1 MCGWL
6 IQGTK
11 GARYSHDVAPFVR
24 KVKTAYGAA
33 AVQIV
38 DKRAGVRRIV
48 EHLGSAHDGAE
59 LAVLMQVARERLN
72 AGQDELDLGLDSSAP
87 AAGARARVVASSSQV
102 LWDVL
107 VDAYQ
112 RLGFTVLGDEAFMK
126 LVLAR
131 VVEPV
136 SKADTVRV
144 LQDLGVGAPHVNTLH
159 AALARAGGRD
169 YRGQLATACRAHSA
183 RTTGTGA
190 LVLYDVTVRHE
201 ALAVRMEV
209 RDHHRGRR
217 RSRGREA
224 EGSPTGEAP
233 GRAGA
238 ALTKPCHV
246 STVRWRGLGERAG
259 EVYARNRRHH
269 LS

>member
-1 MCGWL
+1 M
-6 IQGTK
+6 
-11 GARYSHDVAPFVR
+11 ASFVR
-24 KVKTAYGAA
+24 KVKTASGAT

-48 EHLGSAHDGAE
+48 EHLGSAHDEAE

-72 AGQDELDLGLDSSAP
+72 AGQDELDLGLDTPAP
-87 AAGARARVVASSSQV
+87 AVGARARVVASSSQV

-112 RLGFTVLGDEAFMK
+112 RLGFTVLDDEAFMK

-131 VVEPV
+131 VIEPV

-144 LQDLGVGAPHVNTLH
+144 LHDLGVGAPHVNTLH

-169 YRGQLATACRAHSA
+169 YRGRSATACRAHST

-190 LVLYDVTVRHE
+190 LVLYDV
-201 ALAVRMEV
+201 
-209 RDHHRGRR
+209 RR
-217 RSRGREA
+217 CTSRTATRTTCA
-224 EGSPTGEAP
+224 GSG
-233 GRAGA
+233 
-238 ALTKPCHV
+238 
-246 STVRWRGLGERAG
+246 
-259 EVYARNRRHH
+259 
-269 LS
+269 